1 MADDRDA
8 RWARFLDSTEAKI
21 ANHDG
26 FIRHEAT
33 AIEREVAYSVK
44 QHLVKAFPGFT
55 LLSPTN
61 FPRFFNN
68 PRKLGE
74 VITELDGVYILSN
87 DPEIRGENVEFTLTI
102 PPTKELRHE
111 IAERTRALQDLT
123 VTASA
128 PGSSSK
134 KQTSIEPNRLVI
146 IEAKHHVTR
155 SKIETKL
162 NQMKRISQYLEWARN
177 PPEDAVPK
185 FKKNVEA
192 FGFNK
197 YSTRVYLYIGG
208 VYWEEDAVQYVQ
220 QLLASDVK
228 EFIGVAWP
236 SGMRYDVFDMS
247 NMFSKSQAAPQ
258 AAGRSS
264 RAKVGKRK

>member
-44 QHLVKAFPGFT
+44 HHLVKAFPGFT

-68 PRKLGE
+68 PWKLGE

-87 DPEIRGENVEFTLTI
+87 DPEIRGENVEFTLTV

-111 IAERTRALQDLT
+111 IAERSRALKGLT
-123 VTASA
+123 VTAT
-128 PGSSSK
+128 PGS
-134 KQTSIEPNRLVI
+134 SIEPNRLVI

-162 NQMKRISQYLEWARN
+162 NQMKLISQYLEWARD
-177 PPEDAVPK
+177 PPQDAVPK

-220 QLLASDVK
+220 QLLNTDVK

-247 NMFSKSQAAPQ
+247 NMFGKPQAAPQ
-258 AAGRSS
+258 AAGS
-264 RAKVGKRK
+264 RTKAGKKKYIKTNQTGI